1 MHFLFIHLQI
11 GYAELVE
18 ALQRLQGQLN
28 KQGFASLAGR
38 VTAAQSCL
46 LGPAVARALHIRAA
60 VLQRRRPR
68 TQNPVCSNAQ
78 ALARDVSFAISCA
91 INFQNSIL
99 QQNFSL
105 LSPSLLN
112 RWRSQVPKMP
122 LNCVIYCRHMKWKD
136 CFWHTIASQP

>member
-1 MHFLFIHLQI
+1 M
-11 GYAELVE
+11 
-18 ALQRLQGQLN
+18 QRLQGQLN

-78 ALARDVSFAISCA
+78 ALSRDVSLLHRFVGP
-91 INFQNSIL
+91 L
-99 QQNFSL
+99 SL
-105 LSPSLLN
+105 
-112 RWRSQVPKMP
+112 
-122 LNCVIYCRHMKWKD
+122 
-136 CFWHTIASQP
+136 

>member
-1 MHFLFIHLQI
+1 MSRVKKVKFKSKNEKRKITNCYFRCSFP

-68 TQNPVCSNAQ
+68 TQNPVRVNAQ
-78 ALARDVSFAISCA
+78 TLARDVSD
-91 INFQNSIL
+91 N
-99 QQNFSL
+99 
-105 LSPSLLN
+105 
-112 RWRSQVPKMP
+112 K
-122 LNCVIYCRHMKWKD
+122 K
-136 CFWHTIASQP
+136 

>member
-1 MHFLFIHLQI
+1 M
-11 GYAELVE
+11 E

-68 TQNPVCSNAQ
+68 TQNPVRVNVQ
-78 ALARDVSFAISCA
+78 ALARDVSEF
-91 INFQNSIL
+91 L
-99 QQNFSL
+99 
-105 LSPSLLN
+105 
-112 RWRSQVPKMP
+112 RRD
-122 LNCVIYCRHMKWKD
+122 RD
-136 CFWHTIASQP
+136 T